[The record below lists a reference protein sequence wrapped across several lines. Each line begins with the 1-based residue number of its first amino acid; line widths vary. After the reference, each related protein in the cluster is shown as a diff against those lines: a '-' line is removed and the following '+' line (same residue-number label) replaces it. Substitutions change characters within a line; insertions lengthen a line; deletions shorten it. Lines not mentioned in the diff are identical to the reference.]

1 MGKSGKQ
8 HRRKSG
14 RKSDGKPDRK
24 PEKRLYAIAIGS
36 NRPLSRKLPP
46 REILAAA
53 IKALDRK
60 PLRVKAVAPIIASR
74 PVGPSSRDYVNGAVI
89 VRTRLTPEALLDHL
103 QGIEYRFGRQRR
115 QRWGARTLDLDIILW
130 EGGACR
136 TPRLIVPHPA
146 YAMREFV
153 LRPLS
158 AIAPRWRDPAT
169 GLRINHLRTRL
180 ERPKPVDPTR
190 STG

>member
-8 HRRKSG
+8 HHRKPAN
-14 RKSDGKPDRK
+14 KQDRK

-36 NRPLSRKLPP
+36 NRPLSRKLTP
-46 REILAAA
+46 RAIVAAA
-53 IKALDRK
+53 LLSLDRK
-60 PLRVKAVAPIIASR
+60 PLRVKAVAPLVTSR
-74 PVGPSSRDYVNGAVI
+74 PVGPSSRDYVNCAAI
-89 VRTRLTPEALLDHL
+89 VRTRLTPPALLYHL
-103 QGIEYRFGRQRR
+103 QAIEHRFGRQRR

-130 EGGACR
+130 EGGAYR
-136 TPRLIVPHPA
+136 TPRLTVPHPA
-146 YAMREFV
+146 YTLRDFV

-158 AIAPRWRDPAT
+158 RIAPKWRDPGG
-169 GLRINHLRTRL
+169 GLCINHLHARL